1 MSDPQVILGEAVAG
15 HSAALR
21 KHMGVLAQDLEK
33 NTFDLAEAFF
43 EAQETHC
50 YIEWGFDSLGEYASL
65 ELGIKHRRAQY
76 LARIVRVCRECG
88 VARKDYEPVGVTKLR
103 AITSLDTDAT
113 FFDQEAKVHVPM
125 VEHIVRLISEAPE
138 NTTVEVEEE
147 VARLKGQTGDNAMV
161 KRGYSVTRSA
171 WDNVIAVCFESVRKR
186 LGSKG
191 RDETGK
197 AVEYGDGVVI
207 ECLAA
212 EYNADPRN
220 FLEDEDCSKEQ
231 IEVQEE
237 SNVGTTGT
245 ISGLD
250 IPQESEVA
258 LRSPRKVLP
267 GE

>member
-1 MSDPQVILGEAVAG
+1 MVGLST
-15 HSAALR
+15 
-21 KHMGVLAQDLEK
+21 DLQR
-33 NTFDLAEAFF
+33 NTFDIGELALEC
-43 EAQETHC
+43 QEHG
-50 YIEWGFDSLGEYASL
+50 YFHEWGFSSLGEYGEL
-65 ELGIKHRRAQY
+65 ELGIKHRKLQY
-76 LARIVRVCRECG
+76 MARITKVTRDCG
-88 VARKDYEPVGVTKLR
+88 IKRSDYEPAKVTKLR
-103 AITSLDTDAT
+103 SICSLDPDSS
-113 FFDQEAKVHVPM
+113 FFDQELKKHRPM
-125 VEHIVRLISEAPE
+125 VEYIVELVAEAPE
-138 NTTVEVEEE
+138 LSAQEIDDR
-147 VARLKGQTGDNAMV
+147 VAYLKGQTGDNAMV

-197 AVEYGDGVVI
+197 AVEYGDGAVI
-207 ECLAA
+207 ECLCA
-212 EYNADPRN
+212 EYNSDPRN

-245 ISGLD
+245 TSGLD